1 LTISLSILLNPK
13 INIAVFV
20 GGTSPEREVSKSSG
34 KAIHQALNSLGY
46 HCTLIDPAYGTDQP
60 KTDEEFFSAKD
71 FGEIT
76 NDNLIKTVSSE
87 LLDKIDL
94 VFLALHGKCGEDGI
108 IQSLLELKGIK
119 YTGSG
124 VNPSTIAMD
133 KNFSKTIFQKNNVN
147 TPSWFTIDKKFNRD
161 DIVRIINSKYGYP
174 VIIKPN
180 DQGST
185 VGLSIVKND
194 EEIFKAIETAFRYSD
209 LTIIEEY
216 IPGREMT
223 VAILEDKPLPVLEII
238 PNSGFYD
245 YKSKYTSGLSEYIV
259 PADVSED
266 VFDKMQQQAITA
278 FRSLRCKVYGRVD
291 FRLNDENIPFCLEVN
306 TLPGMTETSLVPKM
320 ANAVGISFEE
330 LIDRI
335 IRNSL
340 DDQN

>member
-1 LTISLSILLNPK
+1 MSNSK

-34 KAIHQALNSLGY
+34 KAIYEALNSLGY
-46 HCTLIDPAYGTDQP
+46 NCTLIDPAYGIDQP
-60 KTDEEFFSAKD
+60 ETSEEFFSAKD
-71 FGEIT
+71 YGEIT
-76 NDNLIKTVSSE
+76 NANLIKTVDSE
-87 LLDKIDL
+87 LLGNIDL
-94 VFLALHGKCGEDGI
+94 VFLALHGKWGEDGI
-108 IQSLLELKGIK
+108 IQSLLELKGVK

-124 VNPSTIAMD
+124 VLSSTIAMD
-133 KNFSKTIFQKNNVN
+133 KDLSKTIFQKNNVN

-161 DIVRIINSKYGYP
+161 EVIKIINSKFGYP

-185 VGLSIVKND
+185 VGLSVVKKD
-194 EEIFKAIETAFRYSD
+194 EEILKAIDTAFQYSD
-209 LTIIEEY
+209 LTVIEKY

-238 PNSGFYD
+238 PKSGFYD
-245 YKSKYTSGLSEYIV
+245 YESKYTSGMSEYIV
-259 PADVSED
+259 PADVTED
-266 VFDKMQQQAITA
+266 VFNKMQQQAIIA

-340 DDQN
+340 DGQN

>member
-1 LTISLSILLNPK
+1 LFNPK

-34 KAIHQALNSLGY
+34 KAIYQALNSLGY
-46 HCTLIDPAYGTDQP
+46 NCTLIDPAYGSDQP
-60 KTDEEFFSAKD
+60 KSEEEFFSAKD
-71 FGEIT
+71 FGEIK
-76 NDNLIKTVSSE
+76 NENLIKTIDSE
-87 LLDKIDL
+87 LMDKIDL
-94 VFLALHGKCGEDGI
+94 VFLALHGKWGEDGM
-108 IQSLLELKGIK
+108 IQSLLELKGVK

-124 VNPSTIAMD
+124 VLSSTIAMGKD
-133 KNFSKTIFQKNNVN
+133 ISKTIFQMNNVN
-147 TPSWFTIDKKFNRD
+147 TPSWITIDRKFNRD
-161 DIVRIINSKYGYP
+161 DVIGIINSKFSLP

-185 VGLSIVKND
+185 VGLSIVKNV
-194 EEIFKAIETAFRYSD
+194 EEIIGAIDTAFKYSD
-209 LTIIEEY
+209 LTVIEEY

-238 PNSGFYD
+238 PQSGFYD
-245 YKSKYTSGLSEYIV
+245 YESKYTSGKSEYIV
-259 PADVSED
+259 PADVSDD
-266 VFDKMQQQAITA
+266 VFEKMQQQAITA

-320 ANAVGISFEE
+320 AKAVGISFED
-330 LIDRI
+330 LIEKI

-340 DDQN
+340 DGQK

>member
-1 LTISLSILLNPK
+1 M
-13 INIAVFV
+13 
-20 GGTSPEREVSKSSG
+20 
-34 KAIHQALNSLGY
+34 
-46 HCTLIDPAYGTDQP
+46 
-60 KTDEEFFSAKD
+60 
-71 FGEIT
+71 
-76 NDNLIKTVSSE
+76 
-87 LLDKIDL
+87 DKIDL
-94 VFLALHGKCGEDGI
+94 VFLALHGKWGEDGI
-108 IQSLLELKGIK
+108 IQSLLELKGVK
-119 YTGSG
+119 YTGSC
-124 VNPSTIAMD
+124 VLSSTIAMD

-147 TPSWFTIDKKFNRD
+147 TPSWFTINKKFNRD
-161 DIVRIINSKYGYP
+161 EVVSTIKLKFGYP

-194 EEIFKAIETAFRYSD
+194 EEIFKAIEAAFQYSV
-209 LTIIEEY
+209 LTMIEEY

-266 VFDKMQQQAITA
+266 VFEKMQQQAITA

-320 ANAVGISFEE
+320 AYAVGLSFEE

-340 DDQN
+340 DGQN